1 MSSRSSRWSA
11 TAEAAASSSSIL
23 KKVLFD
29 HSANVRSLVVLQDC
43 LVQSSAPIIREVVA
57 RGAVVQSGKT
67 ITVLACA
74 LRRPQLYLSGS
85 SSSIDAAVED
95 GRLVLLDGSTF
106 FPEFGVISS
115 SRRIH
120 GDSDNGSSRT
130 FEDLPDLLAKVRNV
144 VEKAGWSS
152 RVTVIIDSV
161 EELVERSPGGVFET
175 TKFISEVLGSL
186 NGMSRLILG
195 LKLDQPSRS
204 SAGLFDHLCSPLIW
218 PSNPSQSE
226 PSRGTTTI
234 IRIHPPGFIA
244 HIYRT
249 YGLRPPVTKGE
260 IAVSLESEDLIVAG
274 QSSSSSS
281 AAALPAKTDTGVTRV
296 RRTAEDH
303 HQEQQKEKDLAASKQ
318 RQRDSSHP
326 QDAKFWEISS
336 LLATRG
342 DASLGGRRGQ
352 GAQAELGWWTLDRS
366 SGGAGLIEALSSPN
380 ISSLTTREG
389 QAITLLDVLGSK
401 RDDKGRRGAGAGSGR
416 RGAEEGSSGLD
427 ADSASLGLV
436 LLEAKHRTQSGKLE
450 EEILGCSCS
459 SSGRLRLHAL
469 DMMDSGGAATTNT
482 TAPSPPS
489 ATQLR
494 HHTPQKE
501 GTQERNTP
509 SLATPRAAMSN
520 PLSFN
525 LTETEEQ
532 RARRAEVP
540 LPYAHMQSQE
550 PIMFDE
556 GRMGIVA
563 STSSSGAGAGEGPS
577 LGGARRGHTGNSTI
591 LFEPESDDD
600 EDDEDPDDDLDF

>member
-1 MSSRSSRWSA
+1 MSSRSSRSSA
-11 TAEAAASSSSIL
+11 TAEATASSSSIL

-57 RGAVVQSGKT
+57 RGVDVQSGKT

-115 SRRIH
+115 SRRIQ
-120 GDSDNGSSRT
+120 GDSDNGSRT
-130 FEDLPDLLAKVRNV
+130 FEDLPDLLAKVRDV
-144 VEKAGWSS
+144 VDKAGWSS

-195 LKLDQPSRS
+195 LKLDHPSRS
-204 SAGLFDHLCSPLIW
+204 SAGLFDHLCAPLIW

-234 IRIHPPGFIA
+234 IRLHPPGFIA

-303 HQEQQKEKDLAASKQ
+303 HQEQQKEKDLVASKQ
-318 RQRDSSHP
+318 KQRDSSHP

-342 DASLGGRRGQ
+342 DASLGARRGQ

-401 RDDKGRRGAGAGSGR
+401 RDDKSRRGGGAGAGR

-469 DMMDSGGAATTNT
+469 DMVDSGGAATTTT
-482 TAPSPPS
+482 TAPPPPS

-494 HHTPQKE
+494 HTPQKE
-501 GTQERNTP
+501 STQERGIP
-509 SLATPRAAMSN
+509 SLATPRTAMSN

-563 STSSSGAGAGEGPS
+563 SSSSTAAVGEGPS